1 MQTIYRI
8 EKDTLGNVEVS
19 NKYYWGAQTQRSFQ
33 NFKIGNQRMPMEI
46 IYSLALAKNAAAQA
60 NFELGVLDEEKKD
73 LIVSIC
79 EEIIQGK
86 LDEHFPLS
94 VWQTG
99 SGTQTNMNVNEVI
112 SNRAEMIKKGKIETD
127 HKYLSANDDVNKSQS
142 TNDMF
147 PTAIRIAATTIIMGQ
162 TIPAICELMV
172 TLDKKIEQFKNI
184 KKIGRTHL
192 MDATPLTLGDEF
204 SGYRSQMEH
213 CVMTLVN
220 ALTHLKEL
228 PIGGTAV
235 GNGLN
240 TPQGF
245 DQLAL
250 HYIQKLS
257 NIDFTNAPNKFE
269 AMASHDS
276 MVETSGALKRLAVS
290 MMKIANDI
298 RLLSSGPRCGIG
310 EITIPANE
318 PGSSIMPG
326 KVNPTQC
333 EAMTMVCCQV
343 IGNDVAITTGG
354 MQGQLDLNVFMPLI
368 GFNLIQSAQLLADA
382 INSFNIHC
390 IAGIEP
396 DLEVIQKHLKNSLML
411 VTKLNPHIGYYKAAE
426 IAQYAHKNKL
436 TLKEAAVEL
445 QILTVEKFDQLMK

>member
-1 MQTIYRI
+1 MNQSRQ
-8 EKDTLGNVEVS
+8 EKDTLGVIEVL
-19 NKYYWGAQTQRSFQ
+19 NDKYWGAQTQRSYN
-33 NFKIGNQRMPMEI
+33 NFKIGDQKMPIEI
-46 IYSLALAKNAAAQA
+46 IYSLALAKKAAAIT
-60 NFELGVLDEEKKD
+60 NCELNVLNKEKKD
-73 LIVSIC
+73 LIVAVC
-79 EEIIQGK
+79 DEIIQGK
-86 LDEHFPLS
+86 LDDQFPLI

-112 SNRAEMIKKGKIETD
+112 SNRAEFLKNGKISTEN
-127 HKYLSANDDVNKSQS
+127 KFISANDDVNKSQS

-147 PTAIRIAATTIIMGQ
+147 PTAIRIAATTVIMGQ
-162 TIPAICELMV
+162 TIPAVCELMV
-172 TLDKKIEQFKNI
+172 TLERKINQFKNI
-184 KKIGRTHL
+184 QKIGRTHL

-204 SGYRSQMEH
+204 SGYRSQLEH
-213 CVMTLVN
+213 CTIALIN
-220 ALTHLKEL
+220 ALSHLKEL

-240 TPQGF
+240 TPKGY
-245 DQLAL
+245 DQLVIR
-250 HYIQKLS
+250 YINKFT
-257 NIDFTNAPNKFE
+257 NIDFINASNKFE

-276 MVETSGALKRLAVS
+276 MVEASGALKRLAVS

-310 EITIPANE
+310 EITIPSNE

-326 KVNPTQC
+326 KINPTQC

-354 MQGQLDLNVFMPLI
+354 MQGQLELNVFMPLI
-368 GFNLIQSAQLLADA
+368 GYNLIQSARLLADA

-390 IAGIEP
+390 VAGIEP
-396 DLEVIQKHLKNSLML
+396 NIDNIGRHLKNSLML

-426 IAQYAHKNKL
+426 IAQFAHKNKC
-436 TLKEAAVEL
+436 TLKEAAVSL
-445 QILTVEKFDQLMK
+445 NILKADEFDQLMN